1 MRSFKEI
8 LAALVVIAMVIG
20 LPIGFTLAKNIGKEP
35 NTIDIIIRAAEDG
48 GFSPNRVVVKQG
60 EPVRLRLI
68 SEDVTHGFIIGEL
81 GVDAGKILPG
91 KMKTIEF
98 TPKRKGEFGFVCS
111 VICSPLHT
119 RLRGTLVVE

>member
-1 MRSFKEI
+1 MKSYREI
-8 LAALVVIAMVIG
+8 LAAAAIALMVIG
-20 LPIGFTLAKNIGKEP
+20 IPIGVTLAKNIGQP
-35 NTIDIIIRAAEDG
+35 PHTIDLIIRTVENG
-48 GFSPNRVVVKQG
+48 GYSPSRIVVKQG

-68 SEDVTHGFIIGEL
+68 SEDVTHGLIIGEL
-81 GVDAGKILPG
+81 GIDAGVIQPG

-98 TPKRKGEFGFVCS
+98 TPERKGEFGFVCS